1 MSARILASLAL
12 CAILSMPV
20 PARAQARSQPPSEPQ
35 PKTQTI
41 YHYRD
46 PKGAINLSNRRLNEN
61 YQPFDYL
68 RVPEGADRGKV
79 MAFVRYYSRRYHVD
93 PDLIRAMVEVESG
106 FALAAVSPKGAE
118 GLMQIMP
125 GTGRDLGLVD
135 PFDGAKNLEAG
146 IRYFKSLLDAFGDTR
161 LALAAY
167 NAGPARVA
175 KAGGV
180 PDIPE
185 TRAYVD
191 RVLARSGTR

>member
-1 MSARILASLAL
+1 MPARFCACLLLAAASLAL
-12 CAILSMPV
+12 DTV
-20 PARAQARSQPPSEPQ
+20 QA
-35 PKTQTI
+35 QTI
-41 YHYRD
+41 YQSRD
-46 PKGAINLSNRRLNEN
+46 AKGAICLSNRRLTEN

-68 RVPEGADRGKV
+68 RVPEGADQTKV
-79 MAFVRYYSRRYHVD
+79 MAFIRYYSRRYKVN
-93 PDLIRAMVEVESG
+93 PALIRAMVEVESG
-106 FALAAVSPKGAE
+106 FALGAVSPKGAE

-146 IRYFKSLLDAFGDTR
+146 IRYFKSLLDTFGSTR

-175 KAGGV
+175 KTGAV

-185 TRAYVD
+185 TRDYVD
-191 RVLARSGTR
+191 RVLARCGLR

>member
-1 MSARILASLAL
+1 MPIRFCLCLAL
-12 CAILSMPV
+12 LVAGFALDSV
-20 PARAQARSQPPSEPQ
+20 HA
-35 PKTQTI
+35 QTI
-41 YHYRD
+41 YQYRD
-46 PKGAINLSNRRLNEN
+46 AKGAIHLSNRRLDEN

-68 RVPEGADRGKV
+68 RVPAGADQAKV
-79 MAFVRYYSRRYHVD
+79 MAFVRYYSRRYHVN

-106 FALAAVSPKGAE
+106 FDLGAVSPKGAG

-146 IRYFKSLLDAFGDTR
+146 IRYFKSLLDTFGSTR

-175 KAGGV
+175 KTGAV

-185 TRAYVD
+185 TRDYVD
-191 RVLARSGTR
+191 RVLARCGLR